1 MTAVA
6 LLAASCSGGGL
17 ETPVDT
23 LARDETPT
31 SVTGFRL
38 TAPPAGYELCAV
50 TTPSGLF
57 IAPETEASL
66 RVYGDGSLADPY
78 VGPLIGAILLRGGP
92 PEALELG
99 PTREVAVGD
108 SVGLLGG
115 GDGFIGGVLPPDAGR
130 VLTWQWDADRI
141 VQVIVRNDA
150 DTDLVALADAVIV
163 EGTEVRIDPVALPE
177 GAVDLGDLYVL
188 EARPQFRFSLDY
200 QLRSDDGVLRDQ
212 VTLLGAAGDEASM
225 NAFRFRAADS
235 TPVEI
240 NGSPGVVADVG
251 VPGDSRNI
259 ATWLVDGELILRVF
273 SLTLGQ
279 DQLVEIARS
288 AVFVGEDEWA
298 DLRAAFDPATCRF

>member
-1 MTAVA
+1 MLAVA
-6 LLAASCSGGGL
+6 LMVAACSGDGL
-17 ETPVDT
+17 ETPADT
-23 LARDETPT
+23 LAREEVPE
-31 SVTGFRL
+31 SRSGFRL
-38 TAPPAGYELCAV
+38 ASEPEGYELCAV

-78 VGPLIGAILLRGGP
+78 TGPLVGAILLRGGP

-99 PTREVAVGD
+99 TTEPVEVAGTT
-108 SVGLLGG
+108 GLLGG

-130 VLTWQWDADRI
+130 VLTWQWDDERI
-141 VQVIVRNDA
+141 VQVVVRNDA
-150 DTDLVALADAVIV
+150 TTDLVALADAVV
-163 EGTEVRIDPVALPE
+163 VDDTEVRIDPSALPA
-177 GAVDLGDLYVL
+177 GTIDLGDLYEL

-200 QLRSDDGVLRDQ
+200 QRRGDDGTLLDQ

-235 TPVEI
+235 SPVEI
-240 NGSPGVVADVG
+240 NGSPGVVADIG

-279 DQLVEIARS
+279 DDLVEIARS
-288 AVFVGEDEWA
+288 AVFVDEGDWA
-298 DLRAAFDPATCRF
+298 DLREAFDPATCRF

>member
-1 MTAVA
+1 M
-6 LLAASCSGGGL
+6 LAAALVAAGCSGDGL
-17 ETPVDT
+17 ETPADT
-23 LARDETPT
+23 LARDEAPD
-31 SVTGFRL
+31 SRTGFRL
-38 TAPPAGYELCAV
+38 ADAPDGYELCAV

-66 RVYGDGSLADPY
+66 RVYGDGTLADPY
-78 VGPLIGAILLRGGP
+78 TGPLVGAILLRGGP

-99 PTREVAVGD
+99 TTETVEVAGTT
-108 SVGLLGG
+108 GLLGG

-130 VLTWQWDADRI
+130 VLTWQWDEERI
-141 VQVIVRNDA
+141 VQVVVRNDA
-150 DTDLVALADAVIV
+150 TTDLVALADHVVV
-163 EGTEVRIDPVALPE
+163 EDTEVRIDPVGLPAD
-177 GAVDLGDLYVL
+177 AVDLGDLYEL

-200 QLRSDDGVLRDQ
+200 QRRGEDGALQDQ

-240 NGSPGVVADVG
+240 NGSPGVVADIG

-279 DQLVEIARS
+279 DELVEIART
-288 AVFVGEDEWA
+288 AVLVDEDEWA
-298 DLRAAFDPATCRF
+298 GLRDEFDPATCRF